1 MMMRN
6 LVMLTVRK
14 PAVANMFYTGDK
26 ERLLYTIK
34 NYLNKAPLYDYVPEG
49 IVVPHAGYMYS
60 GPVAAVSY
68 KQLLNL
74 DPNKHYKI
82 LLIGPSH
89 HVYFNGV
96 SYGFYDY
103 WETPLGKVKV
113 NKEMIIKF
121 LKEYPDFPLTLNTLP
136 HQREHSLEVQVPFL
150 QVVLKDFEI
159 LPFVYGDID
168 SSIVENII
176 EYFKD
181 NDTVVVIS
189 TDLSH
194 YYPDNIAREID
205 KYCHLAVLELNENYL
220 KNCEACG
227 KIGLEAMIKYAKR
240 HGLKSKILDYKT
252 SGDTGGDYS
261 SVVGYGSY
269 IFYK

>member
-1 MMMRN
+1 
-6 LVMLTVRK
+6 MLTVRK
-14 PAVANMFYTGDK
+14 PAVANMFYTADR

-34 NYLNKAPLYDYVPEG
+34 NYLSKAPLHEYIPEG

-60 GPVAAVSY
+60 GQVAAVSY

-74 DPNKHYKI
+74 DPTKHYKI

-89 HVYFNGV
+89 HIYFNGV

-113 NKEMIIKF
+113 NKEDVVKF
-121 LKEYPDFPLTLNTLP
+121 AKEHPDFPLTLNTLP
-136 HQREHSLEVQVPFL
+136 HQKEHSLEVQIPFL
-150 QVVLKDFEI
+150 QVTLKDFEI

-168 SSIVENII
+168 SSFVEKII

-181 NDTVVVIS
+181 NDTIVVIS
-189 TDLSH
+189 SDLSH

-205 KYCHLAVLELNENYL
+205 RYCHIAVLKLDESYL
-220 KNCEACG
+220 RNCEACG
-227 KIGLEAMIKYAKR
+227 KIGIEAMIKYAKK
-240 HGLKSKILDYKT
+240 HELKSKMLDYKT
-252 SGDTGGDYS
+252 SGDTAGDYS
-261 SVVGYGSY
+261 SVVGYASY

>member
-1 MMMRN
+1 MMKRN

-68 KQLLNL
+68 NQLLNL
-74 DPNKHYKI
+74 DLNKHYKI

-103 WETPLGKVKV
+103 WETPLEK
-113 NKEMIIKF
+113 
-121 LKEYPDFPLTLNTLP
+121 
-136 HQREHSLEVQVPFL
+136 
-150 QVVLKDFEI
+150 
-159 LPFVYGDID
+159 
-168 SSIVENII
+168 
-176 EYFKD
+176 
-181 NDTVVVIS
+181 
-189 TDLSH
+189 
-194 YYPDNIAREID
+194 
-205 KYCHLAVLELNENYL
+205 
-220 KNCEACG
+220 
-227 KIGLEAMIKYAKR
+227 
-240 HGLKSKILDYKT
+240 
-252 SGDTGGDYS
+252 
-261 SVVGYGSY
+261 
-269 IFYK
+269 

>member
-1 MMMRN
+1 MKMGN

-14 PAVANMFYTGDK
+14 PAIANMFYTGDK
-26 ERLLYTIK
+26 EKLLYTIK
-34 NYLNKAPLYDYVPEG
+34 NYLNKAFLYEYVPEG

-74 DPNKHYKI
+74 NPNKQYKI

-103 WETPLGKVKV
+103 WETPLGNVKV

-121 LKEYPDFPLTLNTLP
+121 LKEYPDFPITLNTLP

-150 QVVLKDFEI
+150 QVVLKDFVI

-227 KIGLEAMIKYAKR
+227 KIGLEAIIKHAKR
-240 HGLKSKILDYKT
+240 NGLKSKMLDYKT